1 MARLFVALIAIIG
14 SGDWLSLRAQDTT
27 GIYFSARGFTF
38 DSYFKKA
45 ILTSDE
51 EHLSGKGA
59 FLLAIADSIAKG
71 ATTPH
76 LQYLNLHRFP
86 SLAGYVESPSRLPQT
101 WRGLLYIQ
109 RLELRAQSQKAIY
122 ARSNRLYTERFY
134 TLSAQIEG
142 IYFTSEGPIPLNL
155 TLELPTETWRSH
167 LIATLIQ
174 HLQALDRDRN

>member
-1 MARLFVALIAIIG
+1 MARLSVALIVIIG
-14 SGDWLSLRAQDTT
+14 NGDWWSLRAQDTT

-59 FLLAIADSIAKG
+59 FLLAIADSIAES
-71 ATTPH
+71 ATTPE

-86 SLAGYVESPSRLPQT
+86 SFAGYVESPSRLPQT

-109 RLELRAQSQKAIY
+109 RLELHAQSQKAVY

-142 IYFTSEGPIPLNL
+142 IYFTSERPIPISI
-155 TLELPTETWRSH
+155 TLELPAETWRSQ
-167 LIATLIQ
+167 LIANLVQ
-174 HLQALDRDRN
+174 HLRRLDSD